1 MTDVQSASERE
12 NVPIAKLSEWLDSNY
27 DVEASLEEWWDRS
40 YRAGLTFPQW
50 PAVAGGQNASSTDS
64 AAIAAELAEREVP
77 PAPSGNGTFIGA
89 PVFIEFGSEE
99 QKQEF
104 LPALTRGGE
113 AWCQLFSEPG
123 AGSDLAGLQTRAVAD
138 GEEWIVNGQKVWC
151 TQGDVAERGLLI
163 ARTNPE
169 VPKHKGLSFFLIDM
183 DQPGIEVRPIR
194 QLDGGASFSEVFF
207 TDARIPAGRLLGG
220 EGNGWGVATRALA
233 FERSNI
239 SKRQRR
245 GAPVLRPGSKGGDL
259 KRIISEINA
268 NAASVSVD
276 RHAYALPGRQLI
288 ELARRQQ
295 LNADPIWRQKLVEY
309 FFQTEVRR
317 YTELR
322 YRGGL
327 PDTFDSA
334 AIGPLSK
341 LALSQIARS
350 GRSLIFELSGSKG
363 LVEDHDPL
371 FSTARETALA
381 SFAAH
386 FGGGTDQIQR
396 NVIAERGL
404 GLPREPAVDRD
415 LPFSQIR
422 AASESTFKP
431 GSQR

>member
-1 MTDVQSASERE
+1 MTDVHTASEHE
-12 NVPIAKLSEWLDSNY
+12 SVPIENLGAWLDTNY
-27 DVEASLEEWWDRS
+27 DVDLSLEEWWDRS
-40 YRAGLTFPQW
+40 YEAGLTFPHW
-50 PAVAGGQNASSTDS
+50 PPVAGGQNASATDA
-64 AAIAAELAEREVP
+64 AAIAAKLAEREVP

-99 QKQEF
+99 QKEEF
-104 LPALTRGGE
+104 LPALTKGREG
-113 AWCQLFSEPG
+113 WCQLFSEPG
-123 AGSDLAGLQTRAVAD
+123 AGSDLAGLQTRATAD

-151 TQGDVAERGLLI
+151 TQGDVTERGLLI
-163 ARTNPE
+163 ARTNAD

-207 TDARIPAGRLLGG
+207 TDARVPTGRLLGG

-239 SKRQRR
+239 SRRQRR
-245 GAPVLRPGSKGGDL
+245 GAPILRPGSKGGDL

-268 NAASVSVD
+268 NAAAVSAD

-288 ELARRQQ
+288 ELARRQH
-295 LNADPIWRQKLVEY
+295 LDADPIWRQKLVEY

-327 PDTFDSA
+327 PDTFVGGA
-334 AIGPLSK
+334 VGPLSK

-350 GRSLIFELSGSKG
+350 SRNLIFELSGSRG
-363 LVEDHDPL
+363 LVEDDDSL
-371 FSTARETALA
+371 FGTARETALA

-422 AASESTFKP
+422 TATESKFEP
-431 GSQR
+431 GGER